1 MNKENIFSKLSS
13 KDYNNQLEKILEN
26 KDFSE
31 NVKNLLLSMLYKIQ
45 MGYKDYITVKR
56 IVENKKNYI
65 EEILQIIKEKCKK
78 IIVVEENSPEYK
90 EMEKRGVNFIVDKL
104 EQTIFL
110 RYPNEALLLYTIYKI
125 DDRQVYLD
133 EKYNLIRIALSELLN
148 AGENINNIEVIRDFN
163 GWSWNTEIKEIPEVT
178 TNVVYQNLVY
188 LLGIDFIKAWVHK
201 EEIIDYINLVEK
213 KLSENY
219 GEQKEQEILKI
230 IYKISIII
238 CTSKNENEKKRL
250 LDEQEIL
257 QKELDKLKDKKTLL
271 EDISNSKKE
280 LLQKIRQIDT
290 ILNDKKLLE
299 EEYIKRNEKRA
310 EYNKIFSISH
320 LTEILN
326 KERKKYL
333 LKIDENNKLLDPK
346 YYVEKKQDL
355 EEQLELLA
363 DINLDENE
371 KEKVKYNYLIQLQ
384 KLFIQAF
391 NIKINNAIEKET
403 LINLIYMLRYY
414 NYLYI
419 TKEKQVKDI
428 KELQKEIKDIE
439 DNLIKKAYELKIINY
454 ISNEEIVNTE
464 IIKNI
469 LLTKIITIEN
479 IHMELNE
486 NDNSLEIK
494 LYDTDIYEKAITI
507 PVYNKKEIIVKF
519 NKLIKIFNY

>member
-45 MGYKDYITVKR
+45 IGYKDYITVKR

-219 GEQKEQEILKI
+219 GEQKEQEILKT

-257 QKELDKLKDKKTLL
+257 QKELNKLKDKKTLL